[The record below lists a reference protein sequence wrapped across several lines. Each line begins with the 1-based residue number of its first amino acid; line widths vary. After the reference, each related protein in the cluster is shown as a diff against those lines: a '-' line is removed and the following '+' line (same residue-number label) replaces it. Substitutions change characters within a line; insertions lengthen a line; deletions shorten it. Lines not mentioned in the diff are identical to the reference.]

1 LDFVDKVIGSCLLV
15 WHKLERLT
23 VEKLIQWWPTHFGDD
38 LNDHMNVKNSMKL
51 IFLKGPLDRIV
62 WTYATQL
69 LDEKALHA

>member
-1 LDFVDKVIGSCLLV
+1 
-15 WHKLERLT
+15 
-23 VEKLIQWWPTHFGDD
+23 
-38 LNDHMNVKNSMKL
+38 MNVKNSMKL